1 MKGKIRRLCLTLLIP
16 LLLLMGCGQGREQ
29 AKEPSAEELLKEVLS
44 NQKQLKSGKMQMT
57 MNFKAAM
64 PLEEAQDLLGDVQDS
79 AIQMDMDA
87 ELQFQEER
95 MRMDGELNMQIM
107 SMKIPVPIE
116 SYTGKSGDKYVTY
129 TKNGEEW
136 QKSETDVS
144 GGDMG
149 ALVFAGQ
156 ELYQGIQEESL
167 TMTEETLELDNETST
182 ECYVI
187 HSSIGGE
194 VLNSLFSMAGQVPGQ
209 ENVLGDFRIEDEK
222 VDLDLYVDKKEKE
235 IIRTRI
241 DMRQLMEKMM
251 SDLTAQSGTDQTMK
265 VDKFQI
271 AVTIKERGETVEVE
285 VPQEALDAEEL

>member
-64 PLEEAQDLLGDVQDS
+64 PLEEAQDLLGDLQDS

-116 SYTGKSGDKYVTY
+116 SYTVKSGDKYVTY

-194 VLNSLFSMAGQVPGQ
+194 VLNSLLSMAGQVPGQ

>member
-64 PLEEAQDLLGDVQDS
+64 PLEEAQDLLGDLQDS

-116 SYTGKSGDKYVTY
+116 SYTVKSGDKYVTY

-194 VLNSLFSMAGQVPGQ
+194 VLNGLFSMAGQVPGQ

>member
-1 MKGKIRRLCLTLLIP
+1 
-16 LLLLMGCGQGREQ
+16 
-29 AKEPSAEELLKEVLS
+29 
-44 NQKQLKSGKMQMT
+44 MT

-64 PLEEAQDLLGDVQDS
+64 PLEEAQDLLGDLQDS

-116 SYTGKSGDKYVTY
+116 SYTVKSGDKYVTY